1 MMKYAISAATGR
13 FGQLAISYL
22 LKVVDAGDVVAI
34 VRDAAKGRSVLPAGV
49 TVRQADYG
57 DEAALTQ
64 ALTGVD
70 RLLFI
75 SSVPGGE
82 PSRQQQHANVIQ
94 AAQTAGVAFVA
105 YTSFAHADTAQSPLS
120 TDHVATEKA
129 LRASGLRHSFLR
141 NAWYLENESSYLQA
155 GANGQNAVYAAGQG
169 RISFALER
177 EYAEAAAQVLMTPA
191 PKEVY
196 EFGGEPRTY
205 ADLAAALSQVTGK
218 SFTFKSVDDAAYRE
232 SLQAAGMDQG
242 LVAGLSS
249 MQAMMRAG
257 ELDVTSSDLPDVLG
271 RPLTSLPDAIHEILQ
286 R

>member
-1 MMKYAISAATGR
+1 MKYAISAATGR

-22 LKVVDAGDVVAI
+22 LKVVDASDIVAI
-34 VRDAAKGRSVLPAGV
+34 VRNEAKGHTVLPAGI
-49 TVRQADYG
+49 TIRQADYG
-57 DEAALTQ
+57 DEPALTQ

-82 PSRQQQHANVIQ
+82 PSRQQQHANVIK

-141 NAWYLENESSYLQA
+141 NAWYLENEDSYLQA
-155 GANGQNAVYAAGQG
+155 GANGQNSVYAAGQG

-177 EYAEAAAQVLMTPA
+177 EYAEAAARVMTLVD

-205 ADLAAALSQVTGK
+205 ADLANTLSKVTGK
-218 SFTFKSVDDAAYRE
+218 SFTFKSVDDATYR
-232 SLQAAGMDQG
+232 QAMLA
-242 LVAGLSS
+242 AGLSQDLVDVLAS

-257 ELDVTSSDLPDVLG
+257 ELDVSSTDLPDVLG
-271 RPLTSLPDAIHEILQ
+271 RPLATFPDAIHEILQ

>member
-1 MMKYAISAATGR
+1 MKYAISAATGR

-22 LKVVDAGDVVAI
+22 LKVVDAGDIVAI
-34 VRDAAKGRSVLPAGV
+34 VRNEAKGHTVLPAGI
-49 TVRQADYG
+49 TIRQADYG
-57 DEAALTQ
+57 DEPALTQ
-64 ALTGVD
+64 ALAGVD

-82 PSRQQQHANVIQ
+82 PSRQQQHANVIK
-94 AAQTAGVAFVA
+94 AAQTAGVDFVA

-141 NAWYLENESSYLQA
+141 NAWYLENEDSYLQA

-177 EYAEAAAQVLMTPA
+177 EYAEAAARVMTLVD

-196 EFGGEPRTY
+196 EFGGAPRTY
-205 ADLAAALSQVTGK
+205 ADLADALSEVTGK
-218 SFTFKSVDDAAYRE
+218 SFTFKSVDDAAYRQAM
-232 SLQAAGMDQG
+232 LAAGLDAS
-242 LVAGLSS
+242 LVDVLAS

-257 ELDVTSSDLPDVLG
+257 ELDVSSTDLPDVLG
-271 RPLTSLPDAIHEILQ
+271 RPLATFPDAIHEILQ